1 MTTLTDPGYN
11 LPSTPAGM
19 MSPVP
24 ISVIGTTGTLV
35 FAAILN
41 APFYK
46 TEREEICRSQ
56 LSCSLQAL
64 SKISKWTT
72 CYQRRQ
78 ATKFYCKRKPKD
90 KHTKSDR

>member
-35 FAAILN
+35 FAATLN

-46 TEREEICRSQ
+46 TEREEIYRSQ
-56 LSCSLQAL
+56 LSCSLQPL
-64 SKISKWTT
+64 SKSVSGPHVIREDGHQNSFVREIENK
-72 CYQRRQ
+72 
-78 ATKFYCKRKPKD
+78 K
-90 KHTKSDR
+90 